1 MKIGELI
8 YHPKLVKFS
17 YKMYEI
23 SVALGFAV
31 MPNPPKDYSIER
43 LLKERKKADDIT
55 KNLKD
60 S

>member
-1 MKIGELI
+1 MKIEEII

-17 YKMYEI
+17 YKVYEV

-31 MPNPPKDYSIER
+31 MPKPPKDYSIEKK
-43 LLKERKKADDIT
+43 LDEPKKEDIT
-55 KNLKD
+55 RNLKD